1 MNPFNEDGS
10 WRTDTHVYDGVK
22 FPWFVPRTSLEAMQ
36 SFEVSPDDVWICTY
50 SKSVIFG
57 EWPAHVLHW
66 WKKRDENNVL
76 FLKYEDMKKD
86 LVGTVRMV
94 CKFLGKSLTDEQI
107 NFVAQQCTFDAMKKK
122 KTRDNLCVITP
133 YVRKGK
139 VGGWKESFTVAQS
152 EEMVKWYHQAIDGT
166 GLSFQ
171 F

>member
-1 MNPFNEDGS
+1 MLYTIYENS
-10 WRTDTHVYDGVK
+10 
-22 FPWFVPRTSLEAMQ
+22 
-36 SFEVSPDDVWICTY
+36 SFLPP
-50 SKSVIFG
+50 VIFG

-107 NFVAQQCTFDAMKKK
+107 NYVAQQCTFDAMKKK
-122 KTRDNLCVITP
+122 KTRDHACVAAGIDP
-133 YVRKGK
+133 KDSPFVRKGK
-139 VGGWKESFTVAQS
+139 VGGWKGSFTVAQS
-152 EEMVKWYHQAIDGT
+152 EEMDKWYHEAIVGT